1 LTALPFRDRNGI
13 IVLFAAHQAMISLK
27 DLETTYSHVGTTT
40 VKVPA
45 KKKKPTT
52 KK

>member
-1 LTALPFRDRNGI
+1 MGVNRTAP
-13 IVLFAAHQAMISLK
+13 MISLE
-27 DLETTYSHVGTTT
+27 DLETTYKTLGTTT
-40 VKVPA
+40 VKAPA

>member
-1 LTALPFRDRNGI
+1 
-13 IVLFAAHQAMISLK
+13 MIDPK
-27 DLETTYSHVGTTT
+27 DLETTYTLLGTTT
-40 VKVPA
+40 VKAPA